1 MKYLRGTS
9 GHHKINNHNFK
20 ENNTKRGQKSTLPSP
35 EQDTTCSKQIL
46 AEHDMAAHEST

>member
-1 MKYLRGTS
+1 MKYSS
-9 GHHKINNHNFK
+9 GHHKINNDNFK
-20 ENNTKRGQKSTLPSP
+20 ENNTKSGQKPTLPSP